1 MLMASL
7 KNIWAGL
14 DLSEKTRTL
23 VAMERITLGKMQNPV
38 RGFLHG
44 GAALAAVVGLI
55 VLLLSN
61 RGAGWVTFA
70 LTLYAVSLVAMF
82 TTSSLYHSIPWGERW
97 KARMRR
103 LDHSA
108 IFLVVASSYTPF
120 AVVALDGAWRWGSLL
135 VVWGI
140 GLTGIIVKLVE
151 RRVRLGLSVT
161 LQSVM
166 GWAAVIPM
174 FELARRLGGT
184 TVAWIAVGGVLYT
197 AGMIF
202 MLTNWPRLAPRIF
215 SHHELFHVLV
225 IGGALT
231 HYLVI
236 LKVLVPLTGA
246 TA

>member
-1 MLMASL
+1 
-7 KNIWAGL
+7 
-14 DLSEKTRTL
+14 
-23 VAMERITLGKMQNPV
+23 MQNPV

-44 GAALAAVVGLI
+44 GAALAAIVGLI
-55 VLLLSN
+55 VLLVMN
-61 RGAGWVTFA
+61 RGSAGVTFA
-70 LTLYAVSLVAMF
+70 LALYAASLVVMF
-82 TTSSLYHSIPWGERW
+82 TISSLYHSIPWSDRW
-97 KARMRR
+97 KGIMRR

-108 IFLVVASSYTPF
+108 IFLLVAGTYTPF
-120 AVVALDGAWRWGSLL
+120 AVVALDGAWRWGTLA

-140 GLTGIIVKLVE
+140 GLTGIITKLIE

-161 LQSVM
+161 LQSLM
-166 GWAAVIPM
+166 GWGAVVPM
-174 FELARRLGGT
+174 VELARRLGGS

-197 AGMIF
+197 AGMVF
-202 MLTNWPRLAPRIF
+202 MLTKRPRLAPRIF

-236 LKVLVPLTGA
+236 LRVLVPLASG